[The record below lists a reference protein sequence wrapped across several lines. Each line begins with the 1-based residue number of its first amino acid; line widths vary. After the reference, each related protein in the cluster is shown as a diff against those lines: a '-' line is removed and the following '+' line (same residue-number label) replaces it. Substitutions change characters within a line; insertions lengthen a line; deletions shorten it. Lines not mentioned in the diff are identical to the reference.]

1 MSNIIEKVKK
11 TMLAYDIFPKKS
23 VLVALSGGADSVALL
38 HIMHTL
44 SQEYGFR
51 VYAAHVNHNLRG
63 DAAKRD
69 ESFSKALCDKLCIE
83 CFVKSVDVGAVAKE
97 KGISCEMAG
106 RQVRYDFFDEIMH
119 KYSIEFCATAHHK
132 NDNAETIV
140 MNFIRGSAIGGL
152 CGIPYRRGQFI
163 RPMLDVTRSE
173 IENYCKE
180 NTLSYVTDETNSENV
195 YTRNKIRNIL
205 IPHIQSDLNPNF
217 ITTVTSNAKI
227 IKTDNDYIE
236 TVADT
241 EYRRLVKDGSV
252 KLCELNALHKAIS
265 QRVIRKMIDNI
276 STVSDVPSSVIESVC
291 ELAKKGRTG
300 TQCDIQKGVSARI
313 EYDRLIIDTVC
324 DECGDFLYTV
334 KIGECVTIPELSC
347 KIYVDFA
354 DKREKDGCEYFSL
367 PCDVTSVTITNRRS
381 GDKFVPSGMTGTKSL
396 KSFMIDKKIPRNKR
410 NRIGIMRIGGE
421 IAWVIGY
428 RLDNRFT
435 FNGHGIKVRIE
446 KLKEVV
452 E

>member
-1 MSNIIEKVKK
+1 MIEKVKK

-44 SQEYGFR
+44 SEEYGFC
-51 VYAAHVNHNLRG
+51 VYASHVNHNLRG
-63 DAAKRD
+63 DDAKRD
-69 ESFSKALCDKLCIE
+69 ENFSKALCEKLGIE
-83 CFVKSVDVGAVAKE
+83 CFVKSADIRSIAKE
-97 KGISCEMAG
+97 QGISEEMAG
-106 RQVRYDFFDEIMH
+106 RYVRYDFFDELM
-119 KYSIEFCATAHHK
+119 KEYGIEFCATAHHK

-140 MNFIRGSAIGGL
+140 MNFIRGSSIGGL
-152 CGIPYRRGQFI
+152 CGIPHRRGQYI
-163 RPMLDVTRSE
+163 RPLLDVLRSE
-173 IENYCKE
+173 IEGYCKD
-180 NTLSYVTDETNSENV
+180 NGLSYVTDATNNDNV

-205 IPHIQSDLNPNF
+205 IPHIQSDFNPNF
-217 ITTVTSNAKI
+217 IGTVTSNAKI
-227 IKTDNDYIE
+227 IKTDNDYLE
-236 TVADT
+236 AVADT
-241 EYRRLVKDGSV
+241 EYKHLVKDGSV
-252 KLCELNALHKAIS
+252 KLFELNALHKAIS
-265 QRVIRKMIDNI
+265 QRVIRKMIDNV
-276 STVSDVPSSVIESVC
+276 STVSDVSSSVIESVY

-334 KIGECVTIPELSC
+334 KIGECVTVPELSC

-367 PCDVTSVTITNRRS
+367 PCDVTSISITNRRS

-410 NRIGIMRIGGE
+410 DRIGIMRIGGE
-421 IAWVIGY
+421 IAWIIGY
-428 RLDNRFT
+428 RLDNRFK

-446 KLKEVV
+446 KLEEVV
-452 E
+452 G